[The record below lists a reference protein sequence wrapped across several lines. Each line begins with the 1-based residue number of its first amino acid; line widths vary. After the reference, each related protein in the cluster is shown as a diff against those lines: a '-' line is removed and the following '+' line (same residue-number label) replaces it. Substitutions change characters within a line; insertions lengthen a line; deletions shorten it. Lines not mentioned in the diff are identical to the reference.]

1 MIAPGL
7 KLVGACTR
15 LLLAAAMALAC
26 IAGVRAMA
34 QEGPATNG
42 FEGTWEGILG
52 GRLHLVVTIS
62 KTSTG
67 DLAGQLNSVDQGATL
82 PIEKATLSEGGVRF
96 EVSRIGGVYEGKM
109 NESGTEIAGT
119 WTQTGVP
126 AQPLSF
132 RRSDAAKAA
141 EGNSAKTAEHT
152 PKPLTVPLDVV
163 IPIAPTA
170 FKADG
175 KWHLAYEL
183 HVSNYGHADCLL
195 TQVDVVTGDFAS
207 DRKTLA
213 SFAGAELDGKVVH
226 PGNVPKESAR
236 IAPGEFAVIY
246 MWADFDNLDTVPA
259 SIRQRITMKIGDYPE
274 GFVFDTPA
282 TQVDKKPVTV
292 IGAPL
297 TGDDWQAGNGPSNTS
312 GHRRALIPIEGRAY
326 ISQRFAID
334 WVQLYPDGKTYQGD
348 PADNKNY
355 RAYGH
360 EILAVADGIVTET
373 KDGIP
378 QNTPGAASLAIPI
391 TLETIGGNHVIMDI
405 GDGFYAFYAH
415 MQPGTLRVKV
425 GDKVRRGQVLGLL
438 GNTGNS
444 SEPHLHFDICNASSM
459 LGCEGI
465 PYAFASFEVLGK
477 GEGWKPSD
485 SHPAAVKHEMEI
497 PLEDEIVRFIPAP

>member
-34 QEGPATNG
+34 QEGPATSG

-175 KWHLAYEL
+175 
-183 HVSNYGHADCLL
+183 
-195 TQVDVVTGDFAS
+195 
-207 DRKTLA
+207 
-213 SFAGAELDGKVVH
+213 
-226 PGNVPKESAR
+226 
-236 IAPGEFAVIY
+236 
-246 MWADFDNLDTVPA
+246 
-259 SIRQRITMKIGDYPE
+259 
-274 GFVFDTPA
+274 
-282 TQVDKKPVTV
+282 
-292 IGAPL
+292 
-297 TGDDWQAGNGPSNTS
+297 
-312 GHRRALIPIEGRAY
+312 
-326 ISQRFAID
+326 
-334 WVQLYPDGKTYQGD
+334 
-348 PADNKNY
+348 
-355 RAYGH
+355 
-360 EILAVADGIVTET
+360 
-373 KDGIP
+373 
-378 QNTPGAASLAIPI
+378 
-391 TLETIGGNHVIMDI
+391 
-405 GDGFYAFYAH
+405 
-415 MQPGTLRVKV
+415 
-425 GDKVRRGQVLGLL
+425 
-438 GNTGNS
+438 NS
-444 SEPHLHFDICNASSM
+444 
-459 LGCEGI
+459 
-465 PYAFASFEVLGK
+465 
-477 GEGWKPSD
+477 
-485 SHPAAVKHEMEI
+485 
-497 PLEDEIVRFIPAP
+497 